1 MKTNKKARLTID
13 ILLIILGIA
22 FLIFGIKDLKTFI
35 SNQNVKITD
44 AERFKRD
51 YQYVDT
57 ENVYKYIKIK
67 DLSTLLESEEE
78 KIVLIGSPLDP
89 WTQVIT
95 LPLNNIVKS
104 MKKNIY
110 YLDLDDVDKES
121 KDYKKVLKA
130 LKVATPTVIVRTKTD
145 INILDK
151 QALYDS
157 KYTDSPIEYWTD
169 ERTEELER
177 VLNDKIG
184 ELK

>member
-22 FLIFGIKDLKTFI
+22 FLIFGIKDFKTFV
-35 SNQNVKITD
+35 SNQNIKISD
-44 AERFKRD
+44 AEKFKRD

-67 DLSTLLESEEE
+67 NLSTLLESEEE
-78 KIVLIGSPLDP
+78 KIVLIGSPLDS

-104 MKKNIY
+104 MNKNIY

-130 LKVATPTVIVRTKTD
+130 LKVATPTVIVKTKTD

-151 QALYDS
+151 QVLYDS
-157 KYTDSPIEYWTD
+157 NYTDAPIEYWTD
-169 ERTEELER
+169 ERTKELEK
-177 VLNDKIG
+177 LIKETLGN
-184 ELK
+184 

>member
-1 MKTNKKARLTID
+1 MKTNKKVRLTID
-13 ILLIILGIA
+13 VLLIILGIA

-35 SNQNVKITD
+35 SNQNIKISD
-44 AERFKRD
+44 AEKFKRD
-51 YQYVDT
+51 YQYVEED
-57 ENVYKYIKIK
+57 NVYKYIKIK
-67 DLSTLLESEEE
+67 NLSTLLESKEE

-130 LKVATPTVIVRTKTD
+130 LKVATPTVIVKTKTD

-151 QALYDS
+151 QVLYDS
-157 KYTDSPIEYWTD
+157 KYTDAPIEYWTD
-169 ERTEELER
+169 ERIDKLEK
-177 VLNDKIG
+177 LIKETLGN
-184 ELK
+184 